1 MNIYTN
7 PQDHTDGF
15 GAQYQRIIISYIVTT
30 HNSNVFNYIPLSFV
44 EHNYDN
50 SPLFLTRLEM
60 VMNIRDNIPIL
71 DKKSRNYTVYNTG
84 NIIKKF
90 EENID
95 EYCSSKSMK
104 FIKECFWK
112 NKTKKLV
119 FNNDKINIAVH
130 IRRGNIHDRGQAGE
144 RITTPN
150 EYYLNIMNEIR
161 NKYKDHDKEL
171 LFHIYS
177 QGDMNNFAILQKE
190 DVIFHLDEDICKTF
204 TELVAADILLT
215 SPSSLS
221 YVAALISDGEIY
233 FKQFWHKPRSTW
245 IITS

>member
-1 MNIYTN
+1 MELFSTPIAER
-7 PQDHTDGF
+7 DGF
-15 GAQYQRIIISYIVTT
+15 GAQYQRIIANFIVIVCKYGIDSLHYKPIT
-30 HNSNVFNYIPLSFV
+30 YL

-50 SPLFLTRLEM
+50 SNEF
-60 VMNIRDNIPIL
+60 IDNIENLINL
-71 DKKSRNYTVYNTG
+71 KENVHLMETNKKYKQINFG
-84 NIIKKF
+84 IICKEFEQNIDYYCQSVPMNFIKK
-90 EENID
+90 
-95 EYCSSKSMK
+95 
-104 FIKECFWK
+104 CFWENKDRNVFK
-112 NKTKKLV
+112 N
-119 FNNDKINIAVH
+119 NKINIAVH
-130 IRRGNIHDRGQAGE
+130 IRRGNIHDRGQAGV

-150 EYYLNIMNEIR
+150 EYYLNIMNRIR
-161 NKYKDHDKEL
+161 RKYNEHNKEL

-177 QGDMNNFAILQKE
+177 QGETNNFAILQKE

-233 FKQFWHKPRSTW
+233 YKQFWHKPRSNW